1 MLSFSTHILFG
12 LRPDSS
18 NTPWSAL
25 VIVIPFLSFEGT
37 THANLLKI
45 SITHNK
51 KQTLLLHLLMNP
63 TQDGLFR
70 CCSPMCVG
78 GGGAKRAP
86 PPENLSHISQN
97 DETLPYIVIPYPKKI
112 QKIYESRDTPL
123 EFCWQRHF
131 FTANQQILLYQEYR
145 YRFHFADNFNLF

>member
-70 CCSPMCVG
+70 CCSPMCG
-78 GGGAKRAP
+78 GGGGGGKKDP
-86 PPENLSHISQN
+86 LSLKSVTHIPKWWNLTLYSY
-97 DETLPYIVIPYPKKI
+97 TLPKEDPKDIWITWYTPWVLLTTTFFHRKSANFAISRI
-112 QKIYESRDTPL
+112 QI
-123 EFCWQRHF
+123 
-131 FTANQQILLYQEYR
+131 
-145 YRFHFADNFNLF
+145 